1 MSGLLIRWTCAAQAT
16 WHDSDDSKSC
26 QHVLIWK
33 SCLDLFH
40 ICSLCWSGFC
50 CCQDFIILAI
60 LLILPWNEWNYLEVL
75 HCFRCQIFSSG
86 LPLHVFQRQHA
97 KAFSNVD
104 WLGVETSHRFCAC
117 KAWAQ
122 WSRENLR
129 KELQHTMAP
138 FTFTF
143 QSNVKAQKYCLVKKN
158 RCLDVWQFCF
168 QLNVAYK
175 KMKKITWITCILCLD
190 FIVCRSFEVIGVS
203 EFHVAKDLDTSAG
216 AWATCIPMRSLRNGR

>member
-97 KAFSNVD
+97 KAFSVFQCGLKRPAMCRNFTQVLRLQGMSPMKS
-104 WLGVETSHRFCAC
+104 WESEKGVATHHGTVHIHF
-117 KAWAQ
+117 
-122 WSRENLR
+122 
-129 KELQHTMAP
+129 P
-138 FTFTF
+138 
-143 QSNVKAQKYCLVKKN
+143 VKCQGSKVL
-158 RCLDVWQFCF
+158 FGE
-168 QLNVAYK
+168 
-175 KMKKITWITCILCLD
+175 KI
-190 FIVCRSFEVIGVS
+190 
-203 EFHVAKDLDTSAG
+203 
-216 AWATCIPMRSLRNGR
+216 